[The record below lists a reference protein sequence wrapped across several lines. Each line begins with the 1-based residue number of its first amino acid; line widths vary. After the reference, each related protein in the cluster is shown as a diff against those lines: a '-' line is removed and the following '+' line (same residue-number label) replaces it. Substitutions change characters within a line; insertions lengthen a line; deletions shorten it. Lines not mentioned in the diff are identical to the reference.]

1 MELTDWIAAGRDVE
15 LTSGVATYTEFGAG
29 DPVILLHGVAYTSGG
44 HDWFLAVDELARSH
58 RVLALDL
65 LGWGRGDRLEQ
76 PYSFAR
82 LVDFV
87 REFQDAL
94 GLRRASVVGHS
105 MGGWL
110 ASLLAYESPERVDR
124 LVLVGSGGTSQRT
137 LPSMT
142 KFEPPALEDV
152 VASLRAKNE
161 GLDPEVVKGWARYAY
176 GNVQRPDALPSYR
189 AMLSHM
195 NEPENRRSYNT
206 RRRLPLIAAPTLIM
220 WGDDDQVNDV
230 EMARLSARLVP
241 GAELEIVAGAGHH
254 LPVEEPEHFASRV
267 TAFLAC
273 AVPVSPVT
281 SAAASGSAEASTPA
295 ASEQRRGA
303 GACP

>member
-1 MELTDWIAAGRDVE
+1 MQLANWIAAGREVK
-15 LTSGVATYTEFGAG
+15 LTSGVATYTEAGAG
-29 DPVILLHGVAYTSGG
+29 DPVILLHGVAYTSGA
-44 HDWFLAVDELARSH
+44 HDWFLVADGLARSH

-94 GLRRASVVGHS
+94 GVRSAGVVGHS

-124 LVLVGSGGTSQRT
+124 LVLVGSGGTAQRT
-137 LPSMT
+137 LHAMT
-142 KFEPPALEDV
+142 AFEPPALSDV
-152 VASLRAKNE
+152 AATLQAKNP
-161 GLDPEVVKGWARYAY
+161 GLDSDTVDGWARYAH

-189 AMLSHM
+189 ALLSHM

-206 RRRLPLIAAPTLIM
+206 RRRLPLITAPTLIM
-220 WGDDDQVNDV
+220 WGDDDQVNDL
-230 EMARLSARLVP
+230 EMARLSATLIP
-241 GAELEIVAGAGHH
+241 GAELDIVPGAGHF
-254 LPVEEPEHFASRV
+254 LPIEQPERFASRV
-267 TAFLAC
+267 AAFLAE
-273 AVPVSPVT
+273 PL
-281 SAAASGSAEASTPA
+281 
-295 ASEQRRGA
+295 
-303 GACP
+303 

>member
-1 MELTDWIAAGRDVE
+1 MELADWIAAGSEVE
-15 LTSGVATYTEFGAG
+15 LTSGVATYTEAGAG

-65 LGWGRGDRLEQ
+65 LGWGRGDRLEH

-94 GLRRASVVGHS
+94 GLGRTSVVGHS

-110 ASLLAYESPERVDR
+110 ASLLAYESPQRVDR
-124 LVLVGSGGTSQRT
+124 LVLVGSGGTAQRT
-137 LPSMT
+137 LHSMAA
-142 KFEPPALEDV
+142 FEPPALSDV
-152 VASLRAKNE
+152 VASLQAKNRR
-161 GLDPEVVKGWARYAY
+161 LSAEVVAGWARYAY

-189 AMLSHM
+189 ALLSHM
-195 NEPENRRSYNT
+195 NEPENRSSYNT

-230 EMARLSARLVP
+230 EMARLSAKLVP
-241 GAELEIVAGAGHH
+241 GAELEIIPGAGHF
-254 LPVEEPEHFASRV
+254 LPIEKPERFASRV
-267 TAFLAC
+267 AAFLAG
-273 AVPVSPVT
+273 PK
-281 SAAASGSAEASTPA
+281 
-295 ASEQRRGA
+295 
-303 GACP
+303 